1 MNNHSE
7 KIAKIKATNLFDESW
22 YVTYYSIPS
31 YKNTYIDFLTQ
42 DDTQYKSPNICF
54 DAKWYLSQYHND
66 FDWNLIHPLVFYS
79 LHGWQLGHDP
89 SPNFSTKTYL
99 ELNSDI
105 SDLNINPLEHYLN
118 FGRTEGRSISKSTT
132 KLMLSFEQYLKKENA
147 LIETGLFLKSWYK
160 NCNTDIDF
168 ENINPIQHFI
178 LKGVQEGRK
187 PNPYFDPKWYA
198 NKYKSSNTCTIDTVL
213 NYSQSEWKQN
223 NPSPHFLN
231 DYYLENN
238 LDAKENNFEPLYH
251 YLQFGIYEHGRSTYS
266 YHDSHKIEP
275 FLFPIEALKSHTDI
289 APLKSNMSFNIHIIW
304 EESSLLHQEQKNFLK
319 TMQYAEMSGHKI
331 TIWYVPSF
339 YFRNNDLTT
348 QHLYTE
354 YGVSFQNIR
363 TDFSYNKLSKLTGDI
378 VISNSFVLAQTL
390 LVENCLSAFSQKYFF
405 LDNYIAEDQ
414 RTTLLRHFQSTFK
427 YITTKHNLNKHIN
440 INLDLESIYLPPLKY
455 ENFFLPITINQ
466 DSEIK
471 ARVSQKQNILL
482 FYNENSKN
490 IQVTNSALE
499 ALKLLGYDFTIKSIQ
514 LGQLKDFGVQNQPE
528 ETLNLFKSATLGIV
542 VSSEAIT
549 SESLT
554 FMNMSIPTVV
564 INNNSNTLNIEKS
577 PLIHVSAK
585 APEIS
590 QTIQKLLDGNTTNPQ
605 VDEAAFLPQ
614 FNLESNYLSL
624 FSQFIAPAKPYDESN
639 DHADLPS
646 IKHSLKNHID
656 VTIVIPTYNGG
667 DLLKEVVKAIQ
678 SQIYPA
684 GFEVI
689 IIDSESTDNTRN
701 DFKDVEGVVFHEIA
715 KQDFN
720 HGGTRNLGVSL
731 AQGEYVAFITQD
743 AIPANDFWLYNLVSP
758 LKTNVNAAGVFGR
771 HIPYQD
777 TSKYLKRDLN
787 NHFIQFNQY
796 PLVVSQNTQLPS
808 NFKDNPDAW
817 NHILWFYSDNNSCL
831 RKSIWEQLPLPEVSF
846 GEDQLWAQR
855 IINAGYDKCYAP
867 NAVVIH
873 SHNFDYNEVYERSK
887 IESEFHYKF
896 FNFEH
901 IESEEDLTHIL
912 EIINEN
918 DKQWG
923 KKNKYSIDEISSR
936 MALNEAQL
944 RGYLDGKNGDTI
956 FEELSFSKNH

>member
-7 KIAKIKATNLFDESW
+7 KIAEIKATNLFDESW
-22 YVTYYSIPS
+22 YITYYSIPS
-31 YKNTYIDFLTQ
+31 YKNPYIDFLTQ
-42 DDTQYKSPNICF
+42 DDNHYKSPNICF

-89 SPNFSTKTYL
+89 SPNFSTKAYL
-99 ELNSDI
+99 EINSDI

-118 FGRTEGRSISKSTT
+118 FGRTEGRSISKSSTE
-132 KLMLSFEQYLKKENA
+132 LMLSFENYLKKENA

-160 NCNTDIDF
+160 NCNTDINF

-178 LKGVQEGRK
+178 LYGVHEGRK
-187 PNPYFDPKWYA
+187 PNPYFDPKWYV
-198 NKYKSSNTCTIDTVL
+198 NKYKSSSASTIDTVL
-213 NYSQSEWKQN
+213 NYSQSEWRQN

-231 DYYLENN
+231 SYYLENN

-266 YHDSHKIEP
+266 YQDSRKIEP
-275 FLFPIEALKSHTDI
+275 FLFPSEALKSHTDTI
-289 APLKSNMSFNIHIIW
+289 PLESKTSFNIHIIW
-304 EESSLLHQEQKNFLK
+304 EESSLLHQAQQNFLK
-319 TMQYAEMSGHKI
+319 TIQYAEMSGHKV
-331 TIWYVPSF
+331 TIWYIPSF
-339 YFRNNDLTT
+339 YFRNTDLPT
-348 QHLYTE
+348 QQLHTQ

-363 TDFSYNKLSKLTGDI
+363 TDFSYDKISRLTGDI

-405 LDNYIAEDQ
+405 LDNYVEEEQ
-414 RTTLLRHFQSTFK
+414 GTTLLRHFQSAFK
-427 YITTKHNLNKHIN
+427 YITAKHSLYKHIN
-440 INLDLESIYLPPLKY
+440 TNLDLESIYLPPSKH
-455 ENFFLPITINQ
+455 ENFFLPTAINQ
-466 DSEIK
+466 DLETK
-471 ARVSQKQNILL
+471 ARAPQEHKIL
-482 FYNENSKN
+482 FFHSEYSENNKN

-499 ALKLLGYDFTIKSIQ
+499 ALKLLGYDFIVQSIQ
-514 LGQLKDFGVQNQPE
+514 LGQLKDFGFQNELE
-528 ETLNLFKSATLGIV
+528 ETINLFKSATLGLV
-542 VSSEAIT
+542 VSLEAIT

-554 FMNMSIPTVV
+554 LMNMNIPTVIV
-564 INNNSNTLNIEKS
+564 NNNPNRLNIEKS

-590 QTIQKLLDGNTTNPQ
+590 QVIQKLLDKDTTNPQ
-605 VDEAAFLPQ
+605 INESAFLPQ
-614 FNLESNYLSL
+614 FSLESNYLSL
-624 FSQFIAPAKPYDESN
+624 LSQFIAPTEHDNKFNNPN
-639 DHADLPS
+639 NLS
-646 IKHSLKNHID
+646 IIKQNSKSKID

-667 DLLKEVVKAIQ
+667 DLLKKVVKAIQ
-678 SQIYPA
+678 SQIYTT
-684 GFEVI
+684 GFEII
-689 IIDSESTDNTRN
+689 IIDSESTDDTQNY
-701 DFKDVEGVVFHEIA
+701 FKDAEGVVFHEIV
-715 KQDFN
+715 KKDFN

-771 HIPYQD
+771 HIPYED
-777 TSKYLKRDLN
+777 TSVYLKRDLN
-787 NHFIQFNQY
+787 NHFMQFNQY
-796 PLVVSQNTQLPS
+796 PLVVSKNTPLPY
-808 NFKDNPDAW
+808 NFQDNPSAW

-831 RKSIWEQLPLPEVSF
+831 RKSVWEQIPLPEVSF

-855 IINAGYDKCYAP
+855 IINAGYEKCYAP

-887 IESEFHYKF
+887 IESEFHYTF

-901 IESEEDLTHIL
+901 IESEKDLTHIL
-912 EIINEN
+912 EILNEN

-923 KKNKYSIDEISSR
+923 KQNKYSIHEISSR

-944 RGYLDGKNGDTI
+944 RGYLDGKNENNI
-956 FEELSFSKNH
+956 YEK